1 MAQRTTQQANAEVA
15 FYRQLCLARYV
26 EGLVAAVLE
35 LSGYVVFPLGYEQ
48 FMPVLRHLFRGNQAD
63 STATEARLRSSP
75 DLLVVGQTNPSPDV
89 IPYLVEVKY
98 RNWRSPQD
106 VRLRGIT
113 QYQQHWPDALLVVVI
128 QGGAFFYAQQ
138 VARLK
143 ARRQVF
149 DLTREFRRL
158 DAFFPRVQPDTQ
170 AAFAQ
175 DIKRLAVALE

>member
-1 MAQRTTQQANAEVA
+1 MAQQTTRPANADFE

-26 EGLVAAVLE
+26 EGIVGAVLE

-63 STATEARLRSSP
+63 STTTEARLRSSP

-98 RNWRSPQD
+98 RNWTSPQD

-113 QYQQHWPDALLVVVI
+113 QYQQHWPDAVLVVVI
-128 QGGAFFYAQQ
+128 QGGDVFYAQQ
-138 VARLK
+138 VSRLK
-143 ARRQVF
+143 ARRRVF

-158 DAFFPRVQPDTQ
+158 DAFFPRLRRDTL

-175 DIKRLAVALE
+175 DVRRLATA